1 VDLATALPSTF
12 EPLLDA
18 TFRATLPDGRQAGLV
33 LTEVARGRSG
43 ADERPYSLT
52 FRGGPVPPADQGIVR
67 LEHAC
72 VGAVDLFLV
81 PTTPDAVG
89 PAYVA
94 VLG

>member
-1 VDLATALPSTF
+1 MDLATALPSTF

-18 TFRATLPDGRQAGLV
+18 GFRATLPDGREAELV
-33 LTEVARGRSG
+33 LTEVSRGRSG

-52 FRGGPVPPADQGIVR
+52 FSGGPLPPADQGVVH
-67 LEHAC
+67 LEHASL
-72 VGAVDLFLV
+72 GEVDLFLV